1 MVFDGV
7 AFNCLGHSPAPTK
20 KTRALSCDH
29 GTTSMGIQMQG
40 ALQGGGG
47 GLNPNAAHR
56 KIRHHHEKK
65 RCLQVVVG
73 VACRLP
79 WVSTSAL
86 PHKAAIVF
94 APTKKI

>member
-47 GLNPNAAHR
+47 GLDPNAAHR
-56 KIRHHHEKK
+56 KI
-65 RCLQVVVG
+65 VG